1 MVDAMNE
8 QPIKIAI
15 LDSVP
20 KFHWRDDNNITDGEK
35 FVSLLEPENI
45 NAKFDIFYVSE
56 YEFPNNIESYDGY
69 LLTGSP
75 VSVHDDYDWIKMLSD
90 FIGKANNK
98 NKPIVGVCF
107 GHQLIAKYFGGV
119 VGNNEKGWMIGN
131 FPLEIEINF
140 PWMKKKVNTTDL
152 YHFNKERVIKLPEGA
167 ISFASSEDYP
177 YYAYTI
183 GDNIVCLQGHPE
195 QPKRAMYNFLEVT
208 KAALSEKDIE
218 KANSCIGSGKSN
230 SVVWA
235 QWIMDFFGSHFPPKN

>member
-208 KAALSEKDIE
+208 KKVLTEKELE
-218 KANSCIGSGKSN
+218 KAKLRIENGKSD
-230 SVVWA
+230 SSVWA
-235 QWIMDFFGSHFPPKN
+235 QWIMEFFCS

>member
-1 MVDAMNE
+1 MNE

-208 KAALSEKDIE
+208 KAVLSEKDIE

-235 QWIMDFFGSHFPPKN
+235 QWIMDFFSSHFPPKN

>member
-140 PWMKKKVNTTDL
+140 RWMKKKVNTTDL

-208 KAALSEKDIE
+208 KAVLSEKDIE

-235 QWIMDFFGSHFPPKN
+235 QWIMDFFSSHFPPKN